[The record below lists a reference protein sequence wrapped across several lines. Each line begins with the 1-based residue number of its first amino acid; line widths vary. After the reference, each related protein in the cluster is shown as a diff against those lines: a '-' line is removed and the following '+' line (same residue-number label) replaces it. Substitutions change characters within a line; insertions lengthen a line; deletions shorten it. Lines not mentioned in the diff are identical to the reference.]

1 MRSHHIWF
9 DLLHVLV
16 LRRNL
21 LELLL
26 QVLEVDLLGRQLV
39 LQLLVVVPHARQLQL
54 ELLAD
59 LVHLHPLL
67 GLQVDALLLELVAQL
82 TLGVACND
90 HCLLVAAHLRFQQ
103 LFEVRVFLEQSLYF
117 LLEFLVV
124 EHPLVLLPSFLLE
137 VSFQLTL
144 LVAPLLL
151 FFPEFL
157 LHLFPHVSLLLP
169 LGLSLLALV
178 LPLALQVLEGLEV
191 FLFE

>member
-1 MRSHHIWF
+1 MVVGELLLV

-16 LRRNL
+16 LRRHL

-90 HCLLVAAHLRFQQ
+90 NRLLVAAHLRLQQ
-103 LFEVRVFLEQSLYF
+103 LFEVRVFLK
-117 LLEFLVV
+117 
-124 EHPLVLLPSFLLE
+124 
-137 VSFQLTL
+137 
-144 LVAPLLL
+144 
-151 FFPEFL
+151 
-157 LHLFPHVSLLLP
+157 
-169 LGLSLLALV
+169 
-178 LPLALQVLEGLEV
+178 
-191 FLFE
+191 